1 MAVNAPSASA
11 KTPDGA
17 TSGTDFPVERVRA
30 DFPILRT
37 EMNGKPLVF
46 LDSAASS
53 QRPRQV
59 IEAIARYYE
68 RDHANVHRGVY
79 ALSQRATEAFEQ
91 ARVTMARYIN
101 AGDEHEVVWVRGCT
115 EGINLV
121 AASYGR
127 RFREGDEILVSHME
141 HHSNIVPWQLAAE
154 RTGAIVRPIPV
165 TDDGEIDLDAYR
177 DLLSERTAFV
187 SVVHVSNALGTV
199 NPVAEITRLAHE
211 RGARVLV
218 DGAQATAHQRVDVQA
233 IGCDFYTFSGH
244 KMCGPTG
251 QGILWG
257 RRELLEEMPPY
268 HGGGEMIDRVSFDGT
283 TYNSVPF
290 KFEAGTPN
298 IAGAVGL
305 AAAADYVTELGLEAL
320 EAYEGY
326 LLNYATRRMRA
337 AIPGLRV
344 VGTAPAKHSVLS
356 FLVDGTHPYDI
367 GTLLDKQGVAVR
379 TGHHCCQPLMERYG
393 IPGTVR
399 ASVAFYNTRE
409 DIDRLVSATERAVG
423 MLVAA

>member
-1 MAVNAPSASA
+1 MAA
-11 KTPDGA
+11 DA
-17 TSGTDFPVERVRA
+17 TEAFPVERVRA
-30 DFPILRT
+30 DFPILAT
-37 EMNGKPLVF
+37 EMNGRPLVF

-53 QRPRQV
+53 QKPRQV
-59 IEAIARYYE
+59 VEAIAGYYGRE
-68 RDHANVHRGVY
+68 HANVHRGVY

-91 ARVTMARYIN
+91 ARVTLARYIG
-101 AGDEHEVVWVRGCT
+101 AADEHELIWVRGCT

-121 AASYGR
+121 AGSYGQ
-127 RFREGDEILVSHME
+127 RFGPGDEILVSEME

-154 RTGAIVRPIPV
+154 RTGATVKPIPV
-165 TDDGEIDLDAYR
+165 TDAGEIDLAAYR
-177 DLLSERTAFV
+177 GLVGSGRVAFV

-199 NPVAEITRLAHE
+199 NPVAELTRLAHE
-211 RGARVLV
+211 AGARVLV
-218 DGAQATAHQRVDVQA
+218 DGAQATPHQRVDVQA

-251 QGILWG
+251 QGVLWA

-268 HGGGEMIDRVSFDGT
+268 HGGGEMIDRVSFAGT
-283 TYNSVPF
+283 TYNEVPF

-305 AAAADYVTELGLEAL
+305 AAAADYLTALGLDAVEAH
-320 EAYEGY
+320 EAE
-326 LLNYATRRMRA
+326 LLAYATERMTA
-337 AIPGLRV
+337 HIEGLRV
-344 VGTAPAKHSVLS
+344 VGTAPHKHSVLS

-399 ASVAFYNTRE
+399 ASFAFYNTRE
-409 DIDRLVSATERAVG
+409 DVDRLVAATERAVR
-423 MLVAA
+423 MLRG